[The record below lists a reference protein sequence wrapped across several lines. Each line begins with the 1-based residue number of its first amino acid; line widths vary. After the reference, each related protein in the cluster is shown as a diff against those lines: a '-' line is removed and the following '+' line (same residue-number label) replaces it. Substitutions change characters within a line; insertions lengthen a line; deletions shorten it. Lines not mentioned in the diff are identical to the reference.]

1 MKLTKLNLTSTS
13 FRRAIAFAEKSDAEK
28 KKEQEKNDQ
37 LLADMQADDKNL
49 LKKKGFRLW

>member
-1 MKLTKLNLTSTS
+1 MKLIKLNLSS
-13 FRRAIAFAEKSDAEK
+13 AMFRRAIAFAEKSDAEK

>member
-1 MKLTKLNLTSTS
+1 MKLIKLNLSSPT